1 MQRKYLIKSVVLHIA
16 VLLLCIFDLPYFKSK
31 HDFEDQP
38 PIFVDLDNVVISDT
52 TNLPE
57 KAVRGEERK
66 VATRKEKPVV
76 ENAASKQPEPKP
88 EPIAEQ
94 EPDPEP
100 IIEKPDIKNPS
111 LIEDAP
117 KMEES
122 KEDPRKE
129 EDKKP
134 VEKKKPAPI
143 PQKKPQVKP
152 DKKPEPDKKT
162 KTNEKPKQTTPTQDK
177 PKEVKKANPLESLM
191 NSVDDL
197 QKQIGEEDAPAQIP
211 YNEPVNNMGIEGGNS
226 KGSYF
231 SELSVSGIDFVKSK
245 IQESWK
251 TIAGGK
257 DDRNIEVVINVK
269 LTKEGVIQSV
279 EIDDMRRYRS
289 DAYFRAL
296 ADSAERA
303 IHIAQEVHQV
313 FNVLAR
319 QNGSRYNEWKDIR
332 FTFTPLG
339 LAR

>member
-1 MQRKYLIKSVVLHIA
+1 MQKRYVYKSVALHIV
-16 VLLLCIFDLPYFKSK
+16 VLILCVFDLPYFKST

-38 PIFVDLDNVVISDT
+38 PILVNLDDVVISDT
-52 TNLPE
+52 TNIPE
-57 KAVRGEERK
+57 KAIRGEERK
-66 VATRKEKPVV
+66 PATRKEKPV
-76 ENAASKQPEPKP
+76 EEMAAPKQSKSEPEPVVKEEP
-88 EPIAEQ
+88 EPEV
-94 EPDPEP
+94 
-100 IIEKPDIKNPS
+100 IEESDIKAPS
-111 LIEDAP
+111 LVEDKP

-122 KEDPRKE
+122 VDEPRKE
-129 EDKKP
+129 EKKP

-143 PQKKPQVKP
+143 PQKKPQTKP
-152 DKKPEPDKKT
+152 AQKPETKKKPSPSDKANTAQPT
-162 KTNEKPKQTTPTQDK
+162 KKKDTPI
-177 PKEVKKANPLESLM
+177 KKVNPLESLM

-197 QKQIGEEDAPAQIP
+197 QKQIGAEDAPAQVR
-211 YNEPVNNMGIEGGNS
+211 YDEPVNNLGIEGGNS

-269 LTKEGVIQSV
+269 LTKEGVIQAV
-279 EIDDMRRYRS
+279 EIEDMRRYRS
-289 DAYFRAL
+289 DTYFQAL

-303 IHIAQEVHQV
+303 IHIAQDVHGV

-319 QNGSRYNEWKDIR
+319 QSGSSYDKWKEIR